1 MQAGDAAVLATTW
14 IAAIREGNIMKTQKI
29 IGGQNF
35 QPFWHSV
42 IWLALAMNVLVAVP
56 PAQARINK
64 GNDSRGVDVMQVN
77 LYVGADL
84 APVAA
89 LDPTDTNYLNN
100 LIFTVTDTYNEIVN
114 SDSETRLRG
123 TARQI
128 SKDKPDLVSLQEVS
142 LIQIQSP
149 GDLLFGG
156 DTSATNVVYDYLQIL
171 MDQLKKQGVTYTV
184 VSVQNGMDIE
194 LPMFNSQTG
203 TFDDVRLTDRVAIL
217 NRGDTP
223 HSWYYSDNPQGG
235 NFTNVVVTAAGLPLV
250 YGWCSIDM
258 HIRNRDFRY
267 ICAHL
272 CEETYPEM
280 QVLQAQELLNGP
292 ADTNMSVMMVGDFNT
307 DPLQRDGSVAY
318 STFMDGGFTDAW
330 TQLHKGNPGGL
341 LTWGHDELL
350 ADRKVKFDR
359 RIDLVLYR
367 GSMFKPGVSKV
378 KLLQL
383 NGSKSPLWATDHA
396 AVETDFW
403 LR

>member
-1 MQAGDAAVLATTW
+1 
-14 IAAIREGNIMKTQKI
+14 MKTQEI
-29 IGGQNF
+29 IGGRNF

-42 IWLALAMNVLVAVP
+42 VWLALVAGLLTSVP
-56 PAQARINK
+56 PAQARIDRQ
-64 GNDSRGVDVMQVN
+64 NDSRGVDVMQVN

-89 LDPTDTNYLNN
+89 LDPTDTNYVND
-100 LIFTVTDTYNEIVN
+100 LIVTVTDTYNEIVN
-114 SDSETRLRG
+114 SDPETRLRG
-123 TARQI
+123 TAHQI
-128 SKDKPDLVSLQEVS
+128 FKDKPDIISLQEVS

-149 GDLLFGG
+149 GDLLLGG
-156 DTSATNVVYDYLQIL
+156 NTSATNVVYDYLQIL
-171 MDQLKKQGVTYTV
+171 MSQLKKQGVTYTV

-194 LPMFNSQTG
+194 LPMFNQQTA

-217 NRGDTP
+217 IRGDTP
-223 HSWYYSDNPQGG
+223 RSWYYSDNPQGG
-235 NFTNVVVTAAGLPLV
+235 NFTNVVVTASGLPLV

-292 ADTNMSVMMVGDFNT
+292 ADTYMSVMMVGDFNT

-330 TQLHKGNPGGL
+330 TQLHKRNPGGL

-350 ADRKVKFDR
+350 ADPHVKFDR

-367 GSMFKPGVSKV
+367 GSMFKPGKSIVRKI
-378 KLLQL
+378 QL
-383 NGSKSPLWATDHA
+383 NRGKAPRWATDHG
-396 AVETDFW
+396 AVKTGFW